1 MATHKHP
8 RKRGKISLRKYFQAF
23 KEGEKVAVVTELSQ
37 PFGYSKRLQGRTG
50 TIVEKRGDSYKIELS
65 DLGKPKIYFIHPI
78 HLKKI
83 EVQTP

>member
-8 RKRGKISLRKYFQAF
+8 SKRGKLSLRKYFQVF
-23 KEGEKVAVVTELSQ
+23 KEGEKAAVVAELSQ
-37 PFGYSKRLQGRTG
+37 SFGYSKRLQGRTG
-50 TIVEKRGDSYKIELS
+50 TILEKRGDSYKMEIS

-83 EVQTP
+83 EAQVR